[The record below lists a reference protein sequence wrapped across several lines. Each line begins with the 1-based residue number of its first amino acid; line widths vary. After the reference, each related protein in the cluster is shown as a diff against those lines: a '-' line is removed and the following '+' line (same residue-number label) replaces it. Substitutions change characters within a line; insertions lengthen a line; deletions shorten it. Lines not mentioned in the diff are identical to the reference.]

1 MIQVRNINGTPEE
14 TPKGVFAVHS
24 DENFFYFF
32 TSEEEREAYFLAN
45 DIDYIKL

>member
-32 TSEEEREAYFLAN
+32 TSEAARIKWFNEN
-45 DIDYIKL
+45 GIDYHAI